1 MTKLLSTVH
10 THDLKGYN
18 QPPKNAVDQSRMRMF
33 SFKAPK
39 SYKIYKIVD
48 RPRNAFTLF
57 TLALIASMYLLVLGM
72 PGAVRHSIR
81 LQIRAGDVKLAI
93 RHTMFLTNL
102 SWLPTTISGDS
113 YFNASQDMS
122 SGALTC
128 LIKIVERKITD
139 PFKRHATLADLY
151 GGLLHNLCTESG
163 GHITNSDPKVK
174 ALEQQQNL
182 HLKKLYQ
189 HIQPSELNPQLV
201 DSDKLNKNLL
211 SKSDALAALH
221 DVVNLFE
228 SAGMRFYI
236 ISGTLLGAVREKD
249 FLSHD
254 YDIDIGVHYEELDA
268 AKLYNTVEK
277 TGKFVVTAKNDL
289 VKYTKHSCTGITE
302 YQRLDKPILIKL
314 CHHTGLHIDVFT
326 HIKEGDVRWHGSPI
340 HRWDNKEFELATYQL
355 AGIEVLGPKDYDTYL
370 TENYGDWR
378 TPRTNFNSS
387 IDTPNMEF
395 SRSTKALTYFARA
408 ARDLYQY
415 NRDEDAERLLAKIM
429 VP

>member
-1 MTKLLSTVH
+1 
-10 THDLKGYN
+10 
-18 QPPKNAVDQSRMRMF
+18 MRMF
-33 SFKAPK
+33 RFKAPK

-48 RPRNAFTLF
+48 RPRSALTLSLF
-57 TLALIASMYLLVLGM
+57 SVVATIYLLLLGM
-72 PGAVRHSIR
+72 PAPVRKSIR
-81 LQIRAGDVKLAI
+81 QQITSGDVKLAI
-93 RHTMFLTNL
+93 RHMMFLTNL

-122 SGALTC
+122 SNALNC
-128 LIKIVERKITD
+128 LISIVQQKVKD
-139 PFKRHATLADLY
+139 PFKHHATLADLY

-163 GHITNSDPKVK
+163 GYITNSNTEVK
-174 ALEQQQNL
+174 ALEDKQNH
-182 HLKKLYQ
+182 HLKELYQ
-189 HIQPSELNPQLV
+189 HIKPSELNPQLV
-201 DSDKLNKNLL
+201 DSDKFNKNLL
-211 SKSDALAALH
+211 SKSDALAALQ
-221 DVVNLFE
+221 DVISLFE
-228 SAGMRFYI
+228 AADMRFYI

-254 YDIDIGVHYEELDA
+254 YDIDIGVHYEELGA
-268 AKLYNTVEK
+268 KKLYDTAKK
-277 TGKFVVTAKNDL
+277 TGQFVVTAKNDL
-289 VKYTKHSCTGITE
+289 VKYTKQSDTGLTE

-340 HRWDNKEFELATYQL
+340 HRWDNKEFELASYQL

-415 NRDEDAERLLAKIM
+415 NRAEDAERLLSKIRLSEQ
-429 VP
+429 

>member
-1 MTKLLSTVH
+1 
-10 THDLKGYN
+10 
-18 QPPKNAVDQSRMRMF
+18 MRIF
-33 SFKAPK
+33 RFKAPK

-48 RPRNAFTLF
+48 RPRSAFTLR
-57 TLALIASMYLLVLGM
+57 LIAFLASAYLIVLGM
-72 PGAVRHSIR
+72 PKPVRNSIHS
-81 LQIRAGDVKLAI
+81 QITGGDVKLAI
-93 RHTMFLTNL
+93 RHLMFLTNL
-102 SWLPTTISGDS
+102 SWLPMTISGDS

-122 SGALTC
+122 SGALRC
-128 LIKIVERKITD
+128 LIDRVESKIRD
-139 PFKRHATLADLY
+139 PFKKHATLADLY
-151 GGLLHNLCTESG
+151 GGLLHNICVEQG
-163 GHITNSDPKVK
+163 GFVTNERIEVQE
-174 ALEQQQNL
+174 LEDVQN
-182 HLKKLYQ
+182 Q
-189 HIQPSELNPQLV
+189 HIRELYKHVKPEQLNPQSV
-201 DSDKLNKNLL
+201 DSDKFNKNLFC
-211 SKSDALAALH
+211 KSDALAALQ
-221 DVVNLFE
+221 DVISLFE
-228 SAGMRFYI
+228 AADMRFYI

-268 AKLYNTVEK
+268 KKLYDTAQK

-289 VKYTKHSCTGITE
+289 VKYTKQSDTGITE

-326 HIKEGDVRWHGSPI
+326 HIKEGEVRWHGSPI
-340 HRWDNKEFELATYQL
+340 HRWDNKDFELAPYQL
-355 AGIEVLGPKDYDTYL
+355 AGIGVLGPKDYDTYL

-415 NRDEDAERLLAKIM
+415 NRNEDADRLLAKIKI
-429 VP
+429 V